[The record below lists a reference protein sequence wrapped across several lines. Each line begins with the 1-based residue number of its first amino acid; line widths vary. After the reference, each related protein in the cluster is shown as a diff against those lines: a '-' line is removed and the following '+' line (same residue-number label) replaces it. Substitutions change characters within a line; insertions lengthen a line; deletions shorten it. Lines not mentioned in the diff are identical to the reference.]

1 MMVGNKVDLCTGQ
14 PAAGE
19 EPSVTG
25 GAEGGDAWGGLSALR
40 QVPFLE
46 SSVLAQEQHAML
58 LEASARTGASVGE
71 IFSIVTKTVLSKRVR
86 AALVMR
92 ILITHACRRMSM
104 YWQV

>member
-25 GAEGGDAWGGLSALR
+25 GGEGGDAGGLSALR

-58 LEASARTGASVGE
+58 LEASARTGASVEE

-86 AALVMR
+86 AALV